1 MIRKLSIFLLLI
13 FLSGCWGK
21 IELPEVS
28 IVSGVSIDKKASGE
42 FEVTIQK
49 INTLAV
55 SEHEPHPFLTRSS
68 SGLTIF
74 EAVRN
79 FIFELGQKQLWS
91 HINAL
96 IISSEVTEND
106 LLTVTDFLNR
116 DHEARPNMLCLIS
129 YGQAKDFLEI
139 ESEIQPISAIAIKD
153 ALENQKNLSMAP
165 HIDLKTLLRLIA
177 EPHQDFYL
185 PIIKK
190 KDDYFAILGT
200 TIFKEDKLIG
210 ELTPEETRS
219 MLRVLG
225 EVKGGLQVINLAQE
239 NEEEPHYASIEIKKS
254 QSDIEVMFEE
264 NKPKIKIN
272 IKEEGIIGD
281 INQPL
286 EINHNALKEIETIY
300 AKTIKAEIEQMIGI
314 IQKQYKANVLNF
326 AGAVRRADRQ
336 YWKKYQEQW
345 EEIYPMLEV
354 EIDVETE
361 IVHTQL
367 KKNPISVPKNGA

>member
-49 INTLAV
+49 IKPLAV
-55 SEHEPHPFLTRSS
+55 SEHEPKPFLTRSS

-116 DHEARPNMLCLIS
+116 DHEPRPNMLCLIS

-139 ESEIQPISAIAIKD
+139 ESEIEPISAIAIKD
-153 ALENQKNLSMAP
+153 ALENQENLSMAP

-177 EPHQDFYL
+177 EPHQDPYL

-190 KDDYFAILGT
+190 KDDYFTILGT
-200 TIFKEDKLIG
+200 AIFKEDKLIG

-239 NEEEPHYASIEIKKS
+239 NEEQPHYASIEIKKS
-254 QSDIEVMFEE
+254 QSDIEVKIEE

-272 IKEEGIIGD
+272 IKEEGVIGD

-286 EINHNALKEIETIY
+286 EINYHALKEIETIY
-300 AKTIKAEIEQMIGI
+300 AETIKAEIEQMIDK
-314 IQKQYKANVLNF
+314 IQKQYKSNTLNF
-326 AGAVRRADRQ
+326 AGAVRRADSQ

-345 EEIYPMLEV
+345 EEIYPMLAV

-367 KKNPISVPKNGA
+367 KKNPISLSKKGA